1 LTRVLQTARRAVA
14 LLLGVAAVLAGA
26 CFFAIFVLNVVQI
39 AMRTFG
45 GGGFLWSTDLSSVLF
60 VWMVMLGIAA
70 AYHQRGHIVVDFI
83 VARAHGLSER
93 IIALV
98 VRGVEITVFGVLVY
112 AGTEVAMLRTGISF
126 IQLDAPTSWAF
137 SAVPVGG
144 ALMLLSAVVLPL
156 RLERP
161 AVQDDIDDPA
171 APIPDNGAGSGR
183 MSDNGDSR

>member
-1 LTRVLQTARRAVA
+1 MIHVGQTARRTVA
-14 LLLGVAAVLAGA
+14 LLLRGAAVLAGA

-83 VARAHGLSER
+83 VARVHGVSER
-93 IIALV
+93 VIALV
-98 VRGVEITVFGVLVY
+98 VRGVEIAVFVVLVY
-112 AGTEVAMLRTGISF
+112 AGIEVAVLRTGISF
-126 IQLDAPTSWAF
+126 IQLDIATSWAY

-144 ALMLLSAVVLPL
+144 ALMLLSALVLPP

-161 AVQDDIDDPA
+161 AVQDDIDDTPEPEA
-171 APIPDNGAGSGR
+171 DPGPTRTLNDGE
-183 MSDNGDSR
+183 SR